1 MIQPPSKRGGRV
13 SGRGSS
19 REHSQTNRKFPTK
32 APRKN
37 KLRDAL
43 FFIFCLK
50 NSRIFP
56 TIEEKKS
63 LYGRKVS
70 KMDFG
75 ISSAGSYGTNVSPYD
90 WSSMSANGTKNAQG
104 TDDNPLSNNATNPLQ
119 PEDDTSKNSAT
130 NDVRLKDDKDLTP
143 EERRAKAS
151 GHKSTPEECETC
163 KRRKYQ
169 DGSDEM
175 VSFKAAG
182 HIDPGNAAA
191 VVMSHEQEHVS
202 NAYQKAKDNNGE
214 VVRASVRLKTAVCP
228 ECGRTYI
235 SGGETTTQIRY
246 YNETNPYQQDMKE
259 SDADNKYR
267 GANVDIPA

>member
-1 MIQPPSKRGGRV
+1 
-13 SGRGSS
+13 
-19 REHSQTNRKFPTK
+19 
-32 APRKN
+32 
-37 KLRDAL
+37 
-43 FFIFCLK
+43 
-50 NSRIFP
+50 
-56 TIEEKKS
+56 
-63 LYGRKVS
+63 
-70 KMDFG
+70 MDFG
-75 ISSAGSYGTNVSPYD
+75 IRGTSGYDFSSPY
-90 WSSMSANGTKNAQG
+90 SSWG
-104 TDDNPLSNNATNPLQ
+104 TDKTSGQDGDAQDVLNPAQQQGDDDGDANAAEGL
-119 PEDDTSKNSAT
+119 
-130 NDVRLKDDKDLTP
+130 LGKDEKDLTP

-151 GHKSTPEECETC
+151 GHKSTPEDCETC

-214 VVRASVRLKTAVCP
+214 VVRANVRLKTAVCP

-246 YNETNPYQQDMKE
+246 YNEENPYQQDMKE

-267 GANVDIPA
+267 GANVDVPA

>member
-1 MIQPPSKRGGRV
+1 
-13 SGRGSS
+13 
-19 REHSQTNRKFPTK
+19 
-32 APRKN
+32 
-37 KLRDAL
+37 
-43 FFIFCLK
+43 
-50 NSRIFP
+50 
-56 TIEEKKS
+56 
-63 LYGRKVS
+63 
-70 KMDFG
+70 MDFG
-75 ISSAGSYGTNVSPYD
+75 IMGTGSYGTSPYD
-90 WSSMSANGTKNAQG
+90 WSSTNV
-104 TDDNPLSNNATNPLQ
+104 ATNPLQ
-119 PEDDTSKNSAT
+119 KDEEDSAT
-130 NDVRLKDDKDLTP
+130 TDVRLKDDKDLTP

-182 HIDPGNAAA
+182 HIDPDNAAS

-202 NAYQKAKDNNGE
+202 NAYQKAKDRGGE

-235 SGGETTTQIRY
+235 SGGETSTQIRY
-246 YNETNPYQQDMKE
+246 YNEENPYQQDMKE

>member
-1 MIQPPSKRGGRV
+1 M
-13 SGRGSS
+13 
-19 REHSQTNRKFPTK
+19 
-32 APRKN
+32 
-37 KLRDAL
+37 
-43 FFIFCLK
+43 C
-50 NSRIFP
+50 
-56 TIEEKKS
+56 
-63 LYGRKVS
+63 LYGRKVQE
-70 KMDFG
+70 MDFG
-75 ISSAGSYGTNVSPYD
+75 IRGTSNYDLFGASPYGWGKTNNAD
-90 WSSMSANGTKNAQG
+90 DVASARNPLATKNGDDDAQNPFAPKADNVNDANSS
-104 TDDNPLSNNATNPLQ
+104 TDD
-119 PEDDTSKNSAT
+119 
-130 NDVRLKDDKDLTP
+130 VRDKDDDELTP
-143 EERRAKAS
+143 EEKRAKAS
-151 GHKSTPEECETC
+151 GHKSTPADCETC

-202 NAYQKAKDNNGE
+202 NAYQKAKDGGGE
-214 VVRASVRLKTAVCP
+214 VIRANVRLKTAVCP

-246 YNETNPYQQDMKE
+246 YNEDNPYQQDMKE